1 MWTRCR
7 VWSELICCRHL
18 DILTDVHVVK
28 HYETVRVWINPKISD
43 AKFGPFN
50 RNYSSVI
57 KNDKPCKSS
66 HVTLDSVFMNY
77 NNAILHLKSMNDLYS
92 SFLLLLLIPSSLR
105 MVSSF
110 EIKCERIRNPL
121 NFAALQV
128 FAWLQQSF
136 D

>member
-1 MWTRCR
+1 MKQLGFEQT
-7 VWSELICCRHL
+7 L
-18 DILTDVHVVK
+18 
-28 HYETVRVWINPKISD
+28 KIFG
-43 AKFGPFN
+43 AKFGLFN

-66 HVTLDSVFMNY
+66 HVTFDVFMNY

-92 SFLLLLLIPSSLR
+92 SLLLLLVPSSLR
-105 MVSSF
+105 IVSSF
-110 EIKCERIRNPL
+110 EIKCGRVRNPL